1 MRWINA
7 LTLVLAS
14 TPVAAAG
21 FETVQISAT
30 GDSALRAILY
40 KPAGNGPFPVIVALH
55 GCSGLG
61 NRSEPIQPRYQ
72 EWGERLS
79 AAGFAV
85 LFPDSLGSRGIRS
98 QCRAQEA
105 KVRAAHE
112 RVADA
117 NAARLWL
124 QQQSWAAPERISLL
138 GWSSGAVSLLWAI
151 RPQGARAQSGT
162 DFRAA
167 VALYPGCRRLRNT
180 AWSARLPTLVL
191 IGAADD
197 WALARDCEQMV
208 RGARGRSAGASIVV
222 YPGAYHEFDRANR
235 PLRELKGLAYS
246 ADGSGRAH
254 VGTNPVA
261 RADAFKR
268 VPEWLAR

>member
-1 MRWINA
+1 MRLVAA
-7 LTLVLAS
+7 LALVLAA
-14 TPVAAAG
+14 TPAAAAA
-21 FETVQISAT
+21 FDSVQIPV
-30 GDSALRAILY
+30 GDQTVRAIVY
-40 KPAGNGPFPVIVALH
+40 KPAGDGPFPVVVALH

-61 NRSEPIQPRYQ
+61 NNSGPIQTRYQ

-79 AAGFAV
+79 AAGLAV
-85 LFPDSLGSRGIRS
+85 VFPDSLGSRGVGS
-98 QCRAQEA
+98 QCRMREA

-117 NAARLWL
+117 NAARHWL
-124 QQQSWAAPERISLL
+124 QTQGWAVPERISLL
-138 GWSSGAVSLLWAI
+138 GWSSGAVALLWVI
-151 RPQGARAQSGT
+151 RPQAGRTQTGP

-167 VALYPGCRRLRNT
+167 VGLYPGCRRLRAT
-180 AWSARLPTLVL
+180 AWSARVPTLVL

-197 WALARDCEQMV
+197 WSPARDCEQMV

-254 VGTNPVA
+254 VGTNPAA

-268 VPEWLAR
+268 VPAWLTR

>member
-1 MRWINA
+1 MMRPGHRPGHFMRWITA

-21 FETVQISAT
+21 FETVQISAI

-180 AWSARLPTLVL
+180 AWSARLPT
-191 IGAADD
+191 
-197 WALARDCEQMV
+197 
-208 RGARGRSAGASIVV
+208 
-222 YPGAYHEFDRANR
+222 
-235 PLRELKGLAYS
+235 
-246 ADGSGRAH
+246 
-254 VGTNPVA
+254 
-261 RADAFKR
+261 
-268 VPEWLAR
+268 